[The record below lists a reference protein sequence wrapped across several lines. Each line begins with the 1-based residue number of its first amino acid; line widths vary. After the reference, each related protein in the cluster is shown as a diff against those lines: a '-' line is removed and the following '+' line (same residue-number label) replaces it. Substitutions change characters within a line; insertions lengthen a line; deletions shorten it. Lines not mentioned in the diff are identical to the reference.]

1 LSPLYDIIALQGAK
15 VVYFTPNCR
24 LTPSHVIFCASMH
37 DLYIAEIYGT
47 GCLFVANKSLF
58 TFIQRVPGKE
68 KKAYRKVVRYSR
80 SRSFKVIETGNK
92 LLSLTYKVITTT
104 QPSYVHNL
112 ISLQPPRSTRS
123 SSVVTLSRPPTIS
136 SLKVADRSFRL
147 ASSRLWNQLPDF
159 FRQPRQSCLDSPLR
173 SLVSPSFS
181 PHRAEPGT

>member
-1 LSPLYDIIALQGAK
+1 
-15 VVYFTPNCR
+15 
-24 LTPSHVIFCASMH
+24 MH

-58 TFIQRVPGKE
+58 TFIRRVPGKE

-136 SLKVADRSFRL
+136 SLKVTDRSFRL

-159 FRQPRQSCLDSPLR
+159 FPSTSPVLSRFTSSFTCQPIFFTTSRRTRHLAPL
-173 SLVSPSFS
+173 SLSLPSMG
-181 PHRAEPGT
+181 RRYEYTT